1 MPIDSGSGTQLS
13 ASPEAL
19 KLGSNPTTALDS
31 FRTLIPLLAAIL
43 IFAGLATALAMTKAP
58 WCDEGAFAN
67 PAYNLAFH
75 GKMGANVL
83 NPSGHFLNAYLKG
96 IQERTYIVVPNHLVA
111 LAGWY
116 RLFGFSLMT
125 TRAYSI
131 LWGAAALPILFY
143 IFRKLIPHPGVAQ
156 LATLLTSIDFVYL
169 WSSADGRME
178 SSANALALGS
188 IAAYLYWRESD
199 FGRAIWI
206 SQVLSA
212 AAVFTHPNAILTQLI
227 VGVLIWRFDR
237 AQLRWRHVVF
247 AGVPYAA
254 FGLMW
259 SVYILQ
265 SPSDFT
271 AQFLSNAA
279 GRHASRLMA
288 IIQPWTAVRSEL
300 IRHVGVYSA
309 SGLWTGVMN
318 QWLLLIPVIYAISL
332 IAFFRNWK
340 TYGPT
345 VRAFLL
351 SVVAMMLGMTFL
363 NGFKALM
370 YMAYILPLYC
380 AVLAFGLVKLWNE
393 GPAGR
398 IMAMTAGC
406 GFAALQVLASVE
418 HIKADEYHRD
428 YQKAI
433 AFLRPEQAKGKS
445 IVGTAA
451 LGFGLGFTGFEDD
464 WRLGLYSHLD
474 PDVVVMDRSYRYF
487 TEQFERDEPLVFS
500 HVVSSLTTNYR
511 LAGRFGTF
519 WVFERATLAST
530 TQPSTTQAID
540 VKAMAMK
547 EKGKQAEYLFEQL
560 ERSIA
565 APGNSSIKDTS
576 IHAEI
581 RP

>member
-1 MPIDSGSGTQLS
+1 LM
-13 ASPEAL
+13 
-19 KLGSNPTTALDS
+19 
-31 FRTLIPLLAAIL
+31 
-43 IFAGLATALAMTKAP
+43 FAGAP
-58 WCDEGAFAN
+58 
-67 PAYNLAFH
+67 Y
-75 GKMGANVL
+75 V
-83 NPSGHFLNAYLKG
+83 
-96 IQERTYIVVPNHLVA
+96 
-111 LAGWY
+111 
-116 RLFGFSLMT
+116 
-125 TRAYSI
+125 
-131 LWGAAALPILFY
+131 
-143 IFRKLIPHPGVAQ
+143 
-156 LATLLTSIDFVYL
+156 
-169 WSSADGRME
+169 
-178 SSANALALGS
+178 
-188 IAAYLYWRESD
+188 
-199 FGRAIWI
+199 
-206 SQVLSA
+206 
-212 AAVFTHPNAILTQLI
+212 
-227 VGVLIWRFDR
+227 
-237 AQLRWRHVVF
+237 
-247 AGVPYAA
+247 A

-265 SPSDFT
+265 SPGDFT

-279 GRHASRLMA
+279 GRHASRFRA
-288 IIQPWTAVRSEL
+288 IIQPWTAVWSEL

-318 QWLLLIPVIYAISL
+318 QWLLLIPMIYAISL
-332 IAFFRNWK
+332 VAFFRGWK
-340 TYGPT
+340 SYGPT

-370 YMAYILPLYC
+370 YMVYILPLYC
-380 AVLAFGLVKLWNE
+380 AVLAFGLVRLWNE
-393 GPAGR
+393 GLSGR
-398 IMAMTAGC
+398 IIAMTAGV
-406 GFAALQVLASVE
+406 GFAALQLLASVE
-418 HIKADEYHRD
+418 HIEADEYHRD

-433 AFLRPEQAKGKS
+433 AFLRPEQAKGRS

-500 HVVSSLTTNYR
+500 HVVSSLTTNYH

-519 WVFERATLAST
+519 WVFERASP
-530 TQPSTTQAID
+530 PSTTQVID